1 MPKKKIRQ
9 RTNRNVISPDQG
21 SQITYRVWK
30 LDAGLKEAIAEK
42 RQARQQTLREF
53 VAEAVATELSDL
65 TTQLTELGIAIEDSA
80 SVAPV
85 RYPMAESTL
94 KALRHASHWSGLD
107 QSQLFVACLRLAT
120 RRKRRRTA
128 TPKN

>member
-1 MPKKKIRQ
+1 MPKKKTR
-9 RTNRNVISPDQG
+9 RHTNRTAMTPNQD

-42 RQARQQTLREF
+42 RQTRKQTLREF
-53 VAEAVATELSDL
+53 VAEAVATELSGL
-65 TTQLTELGIAIEDSA
+65 VEQLTELGIAIEDSA

-120 RRKRRRTA
+120 RRKRRRS
-128 TPKN
+128 

>member
-1 MPKKKIRQ
+1 MPKKNHR
-9 RTNRNVISPDQG
+9 RTNRSALTPASQD

-30 LDAGLKEAIAEK
+30 LDAAVKEAVAEK
-42 RQARQQTLREF
+42 RQSRQQTLREF
-53 VAEAVATELSDL
+53 VAEAVETELSEL
-65 TTQLTELGIAIEDSA
+65 VAQLTELGIAIEDSA

-85 RYPMAESTL
+85 RYPMTESTL

-120 RRKRRRTA
+120 RWKRRRTA